1 MFKLNENYEVD
12 RRILKCDY
20 IRYSPAETS
29 TINTPNSQIY
39 INIPREDSVI
49 SLLNSY
55 LDLNFEVVKRADN
68 SRYGDGNDI
77 RLVNLGPIALFSNFK
92 LATSSGKHLEDISH
106 AHLVSLMYKLITSSK
121 DSNDLSIGFDN
132 SRNRRRDELAQN
144 KNIKGKFHVKIMLK
158 DVFGFAECQEKATYG
173 LGYKLTL
180 TRNKDDVVMDKA
192 GGIAEARIRIDH
204 IHWYVPHYT
213 PSIQQQSNLSKQ
225 ILSKT
230 PTELRYVERSVFMKQ
245 VNNQN
250 VWNFELGSQE
260 NMNVPI
266 WIIIGFQQQ
275 DRQDSQNLNSDT
287 FCRLPVVSA
296 QCIIGTEKYPD
307 TGILLNYDDDD
318 YSQGYHQ
325 VKEAFRAL
333 TKDDILQPY
342 VSDDNFRSSNVAAN
356 DIGYNLYVFDIRDQK
371 NFTNSQPIKVEF
383 KFDGVVPN
391 DINGYALVLTNKLI
405 SISSD
410 GQRHFDLILSDE
422 SCIHTSIIIIILLF
436 IFE

>member
-12 RRILKCDY
+12 RKILKCDY

-55 LDLNFEVVKRADN
+55 LDLSFEVIKKDDN
-68 SRYGDGNDI
+68 SRYANGNDI
-77 RLVNLGPIALFSNFK
+77 RLFNLGPIALFSNFK
-92 LATSSGKHLEDISH
+92 LTTSSGKHLEDISH
-106 AHLVSLMYKLITSSK
+106 AHLVSLMYKIIISSK
-121 DSNDLSIGFDN
+121 DSDDLSIGFDR
-132 SRNRRRDELAQN
+132 SRNRRKDELALN
-144 KNIKGKFHVKIMLK
+144 KNIKGKYHLKIMLK
-158 DVFGFAECQEKATYG
+158 DIFGYAEHQEKATYG

-180 TRNKDDVVMDKA
+180 TRNKDDAVIDKA
-192 GGIAEARIRIDH
+192 NAIADARLTIDH

-213 PSIQQQSNLSKQ
+213 HSIQQQSTLSKQ

-230 PTELRYVERSVFMKQ
+230 PTELRHVERSLFTKE

-250 VWNFELGSQE
+250 VWNFELGSHE

-266 WIIIGFQQQ
+266 WIIIGFQQR
-275 DRQDSQNLNSDT
+275 DRQDSQNLNNDT

-307 TGILLNYDDDD
+307 AGILLNYDDDD

-325 VKEAFRAL
+325 IKEAFKAL

-342 VSDDNFRSSNVAAN
+342 ISEADFRRSNVAAN
-356 DIGYNLYVFDIRDQK
+356 DIGYNLYVFDIRYQN

-383 KFDGVVPN
+383 KFEGVVPN
-391 DINGYALVLTNKLI
+391 DVNGYALVLTNKLV
-405 SISSD
+405 SLSSD
-410 GQRHFDLILSDE
+410 GQRHFDLI
-422 SCIHTSIIIIILLF
+422 
-436 IFE
+436 

>member
-1 MFKLNENYEVD
+1 MFKLNENYEID

-39 INIPREDSVI
+39 NNIPREDSVI
-49 SLLNSY
+49 SLMNSY
-55 LDLNFEVVKRADN
+55 LDLNFEIIKRADN
-68 SRYGDGNDI
+68 SRYGNGNDI
-77 RLVNLGPIALFSNFK
+77 RLINLGPIALFSNFK
-92 LATSSGKHLEDISH
+92 LTTSSGKHLEDISH

-121 DSNDLSIGFDN
+121 DNNDLSIGFDH
-132 SRNRRRDELAQN
+132 SRNRRRDELALN
-144 KNIKGKFHVKIMLK
+144 KNIKGKYHLKILLK
-158 DVFGFAECQEKATYG
+158 DVFGFAEHQDKATYG

-180 TRNKDDVVMDKA
+180 TWNKDDSVIDKA
-192 GGIAEARIRIDH
+192 NGIADARIKIDR

-213 PSIQQQSNLSKQ
+213 PSIAQQGLMSKQ
-225 ILSKT
+225 ILNKT
-230 PTELRYVERSVFMKQ
+230 PTELSHVERSVFMKQ

-260 NMNVPI
+260 NLNVPI

-275 DRQDSQNLNSDT
+275 DRQDSQNLNNDT
-287 FCRLPVVSA
+287 FYRLPVVSA

-307 TGILLNYDDDD
+307 AGILLIYDDDE

-325 VKEAFRAL
+325 IKEAFKAL
-333 TKDDILQPY
+333 TKDNILQPY
-342 VSDDNFRSSNVAAN
+342 KSDDNFRTSNAAAN
-356 DIGYNLYVFDIRDQK
+356 DVGCNLYVCDIRYQK
-371 NFTNSQPIKVEF
+371 DFTNSQPIKVEF

-391 DINGYALVLTNKLI
+391 DINGYALVLTNKLV

-410 GQRHFDLILSDE
+410 GQRHFDLI
-422 SCIHTSIIIIILLF
+422 
-436 IFE
+436 

>member
-1 MFKLNENYEVD
+1 MLQLNENYEVD

-55 LDLNFEVVKRADN
+55 LYLSFEVIKKDDN
-68 SRYGDGNDI
+68 SRYANGNDI
-77 RLVNLGPIALFSNFK
+77 RLVKLGPIALFSNFK
-92 LATSSGKHLEDISH
+92 LTTSSGKHLEDISH

-132 SRNRRRDELAQN
+132 SRNRRRDELALN
-144 KNIKGKFHVKIMLK
+144 KNIKGKYIVKIMLK
-158 DVFGFAECQEKATYG
+158 DVFGFVEHQEKATYG

-180 TRNKDDVVMDKA
+180 TRNKDDALIDKA
-192 GGIAEARIRIDH
+192 NGIADARIKIDH
-204 IHWYVPHYT
+204 IHWYVPHFT
-213 PSIQQQSNLSKQ
+213 PSIQQKSTLSKQ

-230 PTELRYVERSVFMKQ
+230 PTELRYVERSVFMKE

-250 VWNFELGSQE
+250 LWHFELGSHK

-266 WIIIGFQQQ
+266 WIIVGFQQR
-275 DRQDSQNLNSDT
+275 DRQDSQNLINDT

-296 QCIIGTEKYPD
+296 VCIIGTEKYPD
-307 TGILLNYDDDD
+307 AGILLNYDDGD

-325 VKEAFRAL
+325 IKEAFRAL

-342 VSDDNFRSSNVAAN
+342 ISEADFRRSNVAAN
-356 DIGYNLYVFDIRDQK
+356 DIGYNSYVFDIRYQK
-371 NFTNSQPIKVEF
+371 NFTNSQSIKVEF
-383 KFDGVVPN
+383 KFEGVVPN
-391 DINGYALVLTNKLI
+391 DINGYALVLTNKLV
-405 SISSD
+405 SVSSD
-410 GQRHFDLILSDE
+410 GQRHFDLI
-422 SCIHTSIIIIILLF
+422 
-436 IFE
+436 